1 MTADRNQPLVNELPH
16 VSTRPD
22 GRRPSKRL
30 AATLASSALVFGLLA
45 AWGSA
50 SAWAWGKLGH
60 RVAGRIAEARLTPNA
75 KKAVRDLL
83 DPGQTLADVS
93 TWADEVRRD
102 RPESATWHYVNV
114 PIAESK
120 YHPRH
125 EDPKGGVVSK
135 ILDFQKIVADTTAPR
150 LQRQEALKY
159 LVHFLQDMHQP
170 VHVGHRAD
178 RGGNDLQVQFF
189 DEGSNLHRV
198 WDSGLIEHTK
208 PTEADLTKNLE
219 ARITPELADQ
229 WSQGSVEDWANES
242 LLAAKGAYLIPETR
256 KEIPKGAK
264 LGQPYYEANLPVAEL
279 RVEQAGVRLATILN
293 AIFP

>member
-1 MTADRNQPLVNELPH
+1 VQ
-16 VSTRPD
+16 
-22 GRRPSKRL
+22 
-30 AATLASSALVFGLLA
+30 
-45 AWGSA
+45 
-50 SAWAWGKLGH
+50 
-60 RVAGRIAEARLTPNA
+60 
-75 KKAVRDLL
+75 DLL
-83 DPGQTLADVS
+83 DPGQSLADVS

-125 EDPKGGVVSK
+125 EHPKGGVVSK
-135 ILDFQKIVADTTAPR
+135 ILDFEKIVADTSAPR

-198 WDSGLIEHTK
+198 WDSGLIERAQ
-208 PTEADLTKNLE
+208 PTEADFTKNLE

-242 LLAAKGAYLIPETR
+242 LIAAKGAYLTPGTGNELR
-256 KEIPKGAK
+256 KGAK
-264 LGQPYYEANLPVAEL
+264 LGQHYYEANLPVAEL
-279 RVEQAGVRLATILN
+279 RVEQAGVRLASVLN